1 MSGKS
6 NYSLTLS
13 MKNGVADFATASPET
28 QAQYLQDQNT
38 SIAMW
43 HQLNLPDFNIR
54 ENSFGESTRAEYNS
68 APYNGDLAG
77 TQEPLMSSMTPL
89 PSFNGDV
96 SSMRPSSV
104 MQATAVPPNI
114 PSGNR
119 IARPEGKGKISA
131 VRSNTLENG

>member
-28 QAQYLQDQNT
+28 QAQYLQDQNK

-54 ENSFGESTRAEYNS
+54 ENSFGERPRAEYNS
-68 APYNGDLAG
+68 APYNGNLAG
-77 TQEPLMSSMTPL
+77 E
-89 PSFNGDV
+89 
-96 SSMRPSSV
+96 
-104 MQATAVPPNI
+104 I
-114 PSGNR
+114 
-119 IARPEGKGKISA
+119 
-131 VRSNTLENG
+131 